1 MRKTDTSKKNM
12 IRISQV
18 AKTAGISIQTIHYY
32 LREGLLTPPV
42 KTARNMAYYDPAC
55 IEEIRLIKELQA
67 KRFLPLSVIKLVMQ
81 AKREGQEVGHIAE
94 MRSFLDE
101 LFHPLGTEDESKT
114 MSLTELVTATGLPKK
129 TLKALENMGLLLST
143 RIPKSEQYDSLDVYI
158 GRTVKKL
165 MDIGLTLEDL
175 SVYSRYVETIRF
187 EAENMH
193 NNVFHRLHETG
204 EITLTELVGTL
215 NDLKAYLSAKIYRQ
229 VALESHM

>member
-12 IRISQV
+12 IRVSQV
-18 AKTAGISIQTIHYY
+18 AKTAGVSIQTIHYY

-81 AKREGQEVGHIAE
+81 AKHEGQDVGHIAE

-114 MSLTELVTATGLPKK
+114 MSLKELVAATGLPRK
-129 TLKALENMGLLLST
+129 TLKALENMGLLLPT
-143 RIPKSEQYDSLDVYI
+143 RTQRGERYDSLDVYV
-158 GRTVKKL
+158 GRIVKKL

-175 SVYSRYVETIRF
+175 SVYRRYVEAIRF
-187 EAENMH
+187 EAESMH
-193 NNVFHRLHETG
+193 NNVFHRLHDTG
-204 EITLTELVGTL
+204 EIPITELIRTL
-215 NDLKAYLSAKIYRQ
+215 NDLKAYLAAKIYRQ
-229 VALESHM
+229 VALESHR